1 MLKIAMIAGEASG
14 DMLASSLI
22 SVLQKQY
29 AGEIE
34 FVGIGGRMMSEVG
47 FKSWHNMETLSVM
60 GYIEVIKSLPQ
71 LIKLRYQVLKELLE
85 YKPDI
90 FIGVD
95 APDFTFFIENK
106 LKQAGIK
113 TVHYI
118 SPTIWAWRYE
128 RIHKIKQST
137 DLMLCIFPFEEA
149 IYAKENMAAKFIGHP
164 MANEIEMEIDA
175 HYYRQKLGLAQDKII
190 YTVLSGSRKRE
201 VESLALILIETCNLI
216 HAKIKD
222 SLFVFPFANQSTLDI
237 MQQFLSRAQVQFEYK
252 LVLNLTRDALK
263 ACDYAIAKSGTVSL
277 EAALCKKPM
286 LICYKI
292 NKFTEWML
300 RRKITIKYVGQ
311 PNIIAGKEIVKEF
324 LQEDANP
331 VAMSNYMLELHTNSA
346 KRQAMLNEFEQ
357 LHRQLRQ
364 DASVEGAKA
373 ILELAAKC

>member
-22 SVLQKQY
+22 SALQKQY

-164 MANEIEMEIDA
+164 MANEIEMEIDTP
-175 HYYRQKLGLAQDKII
+175 YYRQQLGLAQDKII

-216 HAKIKD
+216 HAKISQ

-237 MQQFLSRAQVQFEYK
+237 MQQFLSSAQVQFEYK

-331 VAMSNYMLELHTNSA
+331 VAMSNYMLELHTNSD

>member
-22 SVLQKQY
+22 YALQKQSPE
-29 AGEIE
+29 EIE
-34 FVGIGGRMMSEVG
+34 FVGIGGRMMSEAG
-47 FKSWHNMETLSVM
+47 FQSWHNMETLSVM

-71 LIKLRYQVLKELLE
+71 LLKLRYQILDELLE
-85 YKPDI
+85 YRPDV

-128 RIHKIKQST
+128 RIYKIKKST

-149 IYAKENMAAKFIGHP
+149 IYAKEKMAAKFIGHP
-164 MANEIEMEIDA
+164 MANDIEMEIDTT
-175 HYYRQKLGLAQDKII
+175 YYRDQLGLPQDRII

-201 VESLALILIETCNLI
+201 VESLALILIETCNRI
-216 HAKIKD
+216 HAKIRN
-222 SLFVFPFANQSTLDI
+222 SMFVFPFANQSTLEI
-237 MQQFLSRAQVQFEYK
+237 MQQFLSESHTKFEYK

-292 NKFTEWML
+292 NKLTEWML

-311 PNIIAGKEIVKEF
+311 PNIIANKEIVQEF
-324 LQEDANP
+324 LQEDANAE
-331 VAMSNYMLELHTNSA
+331 AMSNYMLELYANQD
-346 KRQAMLNEFEQ
+346 KRQTMINEFYL
-357 LHRQLRQ
+357 LHQQLRQ

-373 ILELAAKC
+373 ILDLIHKC

>member
-22 SVLQKQY
+22 SALQKQY

-34 FVGIGGRMMSEVG
+34 FVGIGGRMMSETG

-164 MANEIEMEIDA
+164 MANEIEMEIDTP
-175 HYYRQKLGLAQDKII
+175 YYRQKLGLAQDKII

-216 HAKIKD
+216 HAKISQ

-311 PNIIAGKEIVKEF
+311 PNIIAGTEIVKEF

>member
-22 SVLQKQY
+22 TALQKQY
-29 AGEIE
+29 AGDIE
-34 FVGIGGRMMSEVG
+34 FVGIGGRMMSEAG
-47 FKSWHNMETLSVM
+47 FQSWHEMETLSVM

-71 LIKLRYQVLKELLE
+71 LLKLRYQILDELIE
-85 YKPDI
+85 YRPDI

-128 RIHKIKQST
+128 RIYKIKKST

-164 MANEIEMEIDA
+164 MANDIELEIDTP
-175 HYYRQKLGLAQDKII
+175 YYRNQLGLPEDKII

-201 VESLALILIETCNLI
+201 VESLALILIETCNRI
-216 HAKIKD
+216 NAKIKN
-222 SLFVFPFANQSTLDI
+222 SLFVFPFANQSTLEI
-237 MQQFLSRAQVQFEYK
+237 MQQFLSESHTQFEYK

-300 RRKITIKYVGQ
+300 RRKIKIKYVGQ
-311 PNIIAGKEIVKEF
+311 PNIIANKEIVQEF
-324 LQEDANP
+324 LQEDANAE
-331 VAMSNYMLELHTNSA
+331 VMSNYMIELHTNQD
-346 KRQAMLNEFEQ
+346 KRQAMINEFYA
-357 LHRQLRQ
+357 LHQQLRQ

-373 ILELAAKC
+373 ILDLAHKC

>member
-1 MLKIAMIAGEASG
+1 
-14 DMLASSLI
+14 
-22 SVLQKQY
+22 
-29 AGEIE
+29 
-34 FVGIGGRMMSEVG
+34 
-47 FKSWHNMETLSVM
+47 M

-216 HAKIKD
+216 HAKISQ

-237 MQQFLSRAQVQFEYK
+237 MQQFLSSAQVQFEYK